1 MKIKF
6 NHMSRWAAA
15 PASLLALTV
24 VAGCGDPGQA
34 GGPAG
39 DESSAGAS
47 AEPAARETTEASGA
61 APRLAVTY
69 DGGVMVLDS
78 ESLEV
83 LDTFPAEGFNR
94 LNPAGDNRHLFLT
107 EGDSFRLLD
116 LGTWSEPHG
125 DHAHAYTTDPLLTEQ
140 RITGSHP
147 GHLVNH
153 DGRSLAFFDGT
164 GEMHLFDPANLSADS
179 PIDTTVT
186 TTDEAHHG
194 VAVPRADDSTVV
206 TIGDEESRSG
216 VKIVDEAGE
225 TVAENTDCPG
235 VHGEAV
241 AEGGVITVGCEDG
254 LIIIDGEEIRK
265 VDSPDDYGRIG
276 NQFGSEHSPVVLGDY
291 KVDEDAELERPTRVT
306 LTDTRSG
313 ELRLVDLPASYSF
326 RSLARGPQ
334 GEALVLGTDGKL
346 RVIDPASAEVT
357 REIEVAEPWEEPVE
371 WQEPR
376 PTVHVAGDEV
386 LVTEPGTQTLH
397 VVDIGAGEV
406 TRSSE
411 LPEVPNEVGS
421 ASGKAPAADHA
432 HDHGDHEGH
441 DHGDEGHG
449 HEGHDHGH
457 EHSEDDHDHGDHEGH
472 DH

>member
-1 MKIKF
+1 MKIKL
-6 NHMSRWAAA
+6 NHSSRWVAA

-24 VAGCGDPGQA
+24 VAGCGAPGQT

-39 DESSAGAS
+39 DGSSAGAS
-47 AEPAARETTEASGA
+47 AEPSARETSEAAGA

-69 DGGVMVLDS
+69 DGGVMVLDG

-83 LDTFPAEGFNR
+83 LDTFPAAGFTR

-140 RITGSHP
+140 RIEGSHP
-147 GHLVNH
+147 GHLVHH

-194 VAVPRADDSTVV
+194 VAVPRADHSTVV

-241 AEGGVITVGCEDG
+241 AAGGVITVGCEDG
-254 LIIIDGEEIRK
+254 LLIVDGDEIRK

-291 KVDEDAELERPTRVT
+291 KVEEDAELERPTRVT
-306 LTDTRSG
+306 LTDTGSG

-326 RSLARGPQ
+326 RSLARSPE
-334 GEALVLGTDGKL
+334 GEALVLGTDGAL

-357 REIEVAEPWEEPVE
+357 QEIEVTAAWEEPTE
-371 WQEPR
+371 WQDPR
-376 PTVHVAGDEV
+376 PTIHVAGEQV

-397 VVDIGAGEV
+397 VVDLAAGEV

-421 ASGKAPAADHA
+421 ASGEAPAAS

-441 DHGDEGHG
+441 EG
-449 HEGHDHGH
+449 HEGEESH
-457 EHSEDDHDHGDHEGH
+457 EDHDHGGHGEHDHEGH
-472 DH
+472 EHEGHEH

>member
-1 MKIKF
+1 MKIKL
-6 NHMSRWAAA
+6 NHSSRWVAA

-24 VAGCGDPGQA
+24 VAGCGAPGQT
-34 GGPAG
+34 GDPAG
-39 DESSAGAS
+39 DGSSAGAS
-47 AEPAARETTEASGA
+47 AEPSDRETSEAAGA

-69 DGGVMVLDS
+69 DGGVMVLDG

-83 LDTFPAEGFNR
+83 LDTFPAAGFTR

-140 RITGSHP
+140 RIEGSHP
-147 GHLVNH
+147 GHLVHH

-194 VAVPRADDSTVV
+194 VAVPRADHSTVV

-241 AEGGVITVGCEDG
+241 AAGGVITVGCEDG
-254 LIIIDGEEIRK
+254 LLIVDGDEIRK

-291 KVDEDAELERPTRVT
+291 KVEEDLDDDEIERPERVS
-306 LTDTRSG
+306 LTNTATG
-313 ELRLVDLPASYSF
+313 ELQLVDLDASYSF
-326 RSLARGPQ
+326 RSLGRGPD

-346 RVIDPASAEVT
+346 HVIDPESGDVIDSWEV
-357 REIEVAEPWEEPVE
+357 IDPWEEPVE
-371 WQEPR
+371 WQEPS
-376 PTVHVAGDEV
+376 PTLFVQGDRAY
-386 LVTEPGTQTLH
+386 VTEPETNEIHAVALST
-397 VVDIGAGEV
+397 GEV
-406 TRSSE
+406 VGSVE
-411 LPEVPNEVGS
+411 LDEAPNELTGVTG
-421 ASGKAPAADHA
+421 
-432 HDHGDHEGH
+432 
-441 DHGDEGHG
+441 
-449 HEGHDHGH
+449 
-457 EHSEDDHDHGDHEGH
+457 
-472 DH
+472 